1 MLTVHCLWNKIG
13 DEVLKACSALGISK
27 NHMRVVRMGKGV
39 IVLEDTNR
47 AEPCGEKEVLKALGI
62 VKTADKRSVSISVGS
77 TEAEKQNRKTVF
89 LTDEDGSILS
99 AYSLTPDQI
108 RLLEELERQEY
119 LSDEINIAT
128 QNNIEVVE
136 V

>member
-13 DEVLKACSALGISK
+13 DEVQRACSALHINK
-27 NHMRVVRMGKGV
+27 NYMRVVRMGKGV

-119 LSDEINIAT
+119 LSEEIRVTT
-128 QNNIEVVE
+128 QSNIEVVE
-136 V
+136 I

>member
-13 DEVLKACSALGISK
+13 DEVQRACSALHINK

-62 VKTADKRSVSISVGS
+62 VKTADKRSVSISVQS
-77 TEAEKQNRKTVF
+77 DEAEKSNRKTIF
-89 LTDEDGSILS
+89 LTDEDGNVLS

-108 RLLEELERQEY
+108 RLLEELQRQEY
-119 LSDEINIAT
+119 LSDSINIAT
-128 QNNIEVVE
+128 QNNLQVIEI
-136 V
+136 

>member
-1 MLTVHCLWNKIG
+1 MLTIHCLWNKIG

-27 NHMRVVRMGKGV
+27 NHMRVIRMGKGV

-47 AEPCGEKEVLKALGI
+47 TKPCGEKEVLKALGI
-62 VKTADKRSVSISVGS
+62 VKTADKRSVSISIQS
-77 TEAEKQNRKTVF
+77 AEAEKQNRKTVF
-89 LTDEDGSILS
+89 LTDEDGGILS

-119 LSDEINIAT
+119 LSDEIHIAT
-128 QNNIEVVE
+128 QNNLQLIEI
-136 V
+136 

>member
-27 NHMRVVRMGKGV
+27 NHMRVIRMGKGV

-47 AEPCGEKEVLKALGI
+47 TKPCGEKEVLKALGI
-62 VKTADKRSVSISVGS
+62 VKTADKRSVSISIGS
-77 TEAEKQNRKTVF
+77 AEAEKPNRKTVF
-89 LTDEDGSILS
+89 LTDDCGAVLS

-128 QNNIEVVE
+128 QNTLQVIEI
-136 V
+136 

>member
-13 DEVLKACSALGISK
+13 DEVLKACSALHINK

-39 IVLEDTNR
+39 IVLEDTDR
-47 AEPCGEKEVLKALGI
+47 SKPCGEKEVLKALGI

-77 TEAEKQNRKTVF
+77 AEAEKQNRKTIF
-89 LTDEDGSILS
+89 LTDEDGAVLS

-119 LSDEINIAT
+119 LSDAIRMTTQSNI
-128 QNNIEVVE
+128 QVVE
-136 V
+136 I

>member
-13 DEVLKACSALGISK
+13 DEVQRACSALHINK

-62 VKTADKRSVSISVGS
+62 VKTADKRSVSISIGS
-77 TEAEKQNRKTVF
+77 AETEKQNRKTVF
-89 LTDEDGSILS
+89 LIDEDGGILS

-119 LSDEINIAT
+119 LSDEIRMTT
-128 QNNIEVVE
+128 QSNIEVVE
-136 V
+136 I

>member
-27 NHMRVVRMGKGV
+27 NHMRVIRMGKGV

-47 AEPCGEKEVLKALGI
+47 AEPCGAKEVLHALGI

-77 TEAEKQNRKTVF
+77 AEVEKQNRKTVF

-119 LSDEINIAT
+119 LSDAIHMTTQSNI
-128 QNNIEVVE
+128 QVVE
-136 V
+136 I

>member
-13 DEVLKACSALGISK
+13 DEVQRACSALHINK

-89 LTDEDGSILS
+89 LTDEDGGILA

-119 LSDEINIAT
+119 LSDEIHIAT
-128 QNNIEVVE
+128 HDNIEVVKI
-136 V
+136 

>member
-13 DEVLKACSALGISK
+13 DEVQRACSALHINK
-27 NHMRVVRMGKGV
+27 NHMRVIRMGKGV
-39 IVLEDTNR
+39 IVLEDTDR
-47 AEPCGEKEVLKALGI
+47 SKSYEEKEVLKALGI
-62 VKTADKRSVSISVGS
+62 VKTADKRSVSISIGS
-77 TEAEKQNRKTVF
+77 AEAEKQNRKTVF
-89 LTDEDGSILS
+89 LTDEDGSILA

-128 QNNIEVVE
+128 HDNIEVVE
-136 V
+136 I

>member
-13 DEVLKACSALGISK
+13 DEVQRACSALHINK

-62 VKTADKRSVSISVGS
+62 VKTADKRSVSISIGS
-77 TEAEKQNRKTVF
+77 AEAEKQNRKTVF
-89 LTDEDGSILS
+89 LTDEDGGILS

-108 RLLEELERQEY
+108 RLLEELQRQEY
-119 LSDEINIAT
+119 LSDEIHIAT
-128 QNNIEVVE
+128 QSNIEVVE
-136 V
+136 I

>member
-13 DEVLKACSALGISK
+13 DEVQRACSALHINK

-39 IVLEDTNR
+39 IVLEETNR

-62 VKTADKRSVSISVGS
+62 VKTADKRSVSISIGS
-77 TEAEKQNRKTVF
+77 AETEKQNRKTVF
-89 LTDEDGSILS
+89 FTNNCGDVIS

-108 RLLEELERQEY
+108 RLLEELHRQDY
-119 LSDEINIAT
+119 LSDEICMT
-128 QNNIEVVE
+128 MQSDIEIIE
-136 V
+136 I

>member
-13 DEVLKACSALGISK
+13 DEVLKACSALHINK

-62 VKTADKRSVSISVGS
+62 VKTADKRSVSISIGS
-77 TEAEKQNRKTVF
+77 AEAEKQNRKTVF
-89 LTDEDGSILS
+89 LTDEDGSILA

-119 LSDEINIAT
+119 LSDAIRMTT

-136 V
+136 I

>member
-13 DEVLKACSALGISK
+13 DEVLKACSALHINK

-62 VKTADKRSVSISVGS
+62 VKTADKRSVSISIGS
-77 TEAEKQNRKTVF
+77 AEAEKQNRKTVF

-99 AYSLTPDQI
+99 AYSLMPDQI

-119 LSDEINIAT
+119 LSDEIHFTT
-128 QNNIEVVE
+128 QSNLQVVE
-136 V
+136 I

>member
-13 DEVLKACSALGISK
+13 DEVQRACSALHINK

-39 IVLEDTNR
+39 IVLEDTDR
-47 AEPCGEKEVLKALGI
+47 SKPCGEKEVLKALGI

-77 TEAEKQNRKTVF
+77 AEMEKQNRKTVF
-89 LTDEDGSILS
+89 LTDDCGGVIA

-119 LSDEINIAT
+119 LSDEIRTAT
-128 QNNIEVVE
+128 QSNIQVVE
-136 V
+136 I

>member
-13 DEVLKACSALGISK
+13 EEVMKACSALGISK
-27 NHMRVVRMGKGV
+27 NHMRVIRMGKGV

-47 AEPCGEKEVLKALGI
+47 TKPCGEKEVLKALGI

-77 TEAEKQNRKTVF
+77 AETEKQNRKTVF
-89 LTDEDGSILS
+89 LTNDCGEVLT

-119 LSDEINIAT
+119 LSDEIRISTQSNI
-128 QNNIEVVE
+128 QVVE
-136 V
+136 I

>member
-13 DEVLKACSALGISK
+13 DEVQRACSALHINK

-39 IVLEDTNR
+39 IVLEETNR

-77 TEAEKQNRKTVF
+77 AEAGKQNRKTVF
-89 LTDEDGSILS
+89 LTDEDGGILS

-119 LSDEINIAT
+119 LSDEIHIAT
-128 QNNIEVVE
+128 QNNIEIVE
-136 V
+136 I

>member
-13 DEVLKACSALGISK
+13 DEVQRACSALHINK

-39 IVLEDTNR
+39 IVLEETNR

-77 TEAEKQNRKTVF
+77 VEAEKQNRKTVF
-89 LTDEDGSILS
+89 LTDEDGSILA

-119 LSDEINIAT
+119 LSDEIHIAT
-128 QNNIEVVE
+128 QSNIEVVE
-136 V
+136 I

>member
-13 DEVLKACSALGISK
+13 DEVQRACSALHINK
-27 NHMRVVRMGKGV
+27 KHMRVVRMGKGV

-119 LSDEINIAT
+119 LSDEIRIST
-128 QNNIEVVE
+128 QSNIEVVE
-136 V
+136 I

>member
-13 DEVLKACSALGISK
+13 DEVQRACSALHINK

-62 VKTADKRSVSISVGS
+62 VKTADKRSVSISIGS

-89 LTDEDGSILS
+89 LTDEDGSILA

-119 LSDEINIAT
+119 LSNEIHIAT
-128 QNNIEVVE
+128 QSNIEVVE
-136 V
+136 I

>member
-1 MLTVHCLWNKIG
+1 MLTTHCSWNKIT
-13 DEVLKACSALGISK
+13 DEVLKACSALHINK

-119 LSDEINIAT
+119 LSDAIHMTT
-128 QNNIEVVE
+128 QNNLQVIEI
-136 V
+136 

>member
-13 DEVLKACSALGISK
+13 DEVQRACSALHINK

-47 AEPCGEKEVLKALGI
+47 AKPCGEKEVLKALGI

-89 LTDEDGSILS
+89 LTDEDGSILA

-119 LSDEINIAT
+119 LSDEIHIAT
-128 QNNIEVVE
+128 QSNIEVVE
-136 V
+136 I

>member
-13 DEVLKACSALGISK
+13 DEVLKACSALHINK

-47 AEPCGEKEVLKALGI
+47 TKPCEEKEILKALGI

-119 LSDEINIAT
+119 LSDAIHMTT
-128 QNNIEVVE
+128 QNNLQVIEI
-136 V
+136 

>member
-13 DEVLKACSALGISK
+13 DEVQRACSALHINK

-39 IVLEDTNR
+39 IVLEETNR

-62 VKTADKRSVSISVGS
+62 VKTADKCSVSISVGS
-77 TEAEKQNRKTVF
+77 AEAEKQNRKTVF
-89 LTDEDGSILS
+89 LTDEDGGILS

-119 LSDEINIAT
+119 LSDEIHIAT
-128 QNNIEVVE
+128 QNNIEIVE
-136 V
+136 I

>member
-13 DEVLKACSALGISK
+13 DEVQRACSALHINK

-119 LSDEINIAT
+119 LSDAIHLAT
-128 QNNIEVVE
+128 HDNIEVVE
-136 V
+136 I

>member
-13 DEVLKACSALGISK
+13 DEVQRACSALHINK

-47 AEPCGEKEVLKALGI
+47 AQPCGEKEVLKALGI

-77 TEAEKQNRKTVF
+77 AEAEKQNRKTVF
-89 LTDEDGSILS
+89 LTDEDGAILS

-119 LSDEINIAT
+119 LSDEIHIAT
-128 QNNIEVVE
+128 QSNINIVE
-136 V
+136 I

>member
-13 DEVLKACSALGISK
+13 DEVQRACSALHINK
-27 NHMRVVRMGKGV
+27 NYMRVVRMGKGV

-62 VKTADKRSVSISVGS
+62 VKTADKRSVSISIGS
-77 TEAEKQNRKTVF
+77 AEAEKQNRKTVF
-89 LTDEDGSILS
+89 LTDEDGGILA

-119 LSDEINIAT
+119 LSDEIHIAT
-128 QNNIEVVE
+128 QSNIEVVE
-136 V
+136 I

>member
-13 DEVLKACSALGISK
+13 DEVQRACSALHINK

-39 IVLEDTNR
+39 IVLEETNR

-62 VKTADKRSVSISVGS
+62 VKTADKRSVSISVQS
-77 TEAEKQNRKTVF
+77 AEAEKQNRKTVF
-89 LTDEDGSILS
+89 FTNNCGDVIS

-108 RLLEELERQEY
+108 RLLEELHRQDY
-119 LSDEINIAT
+119 LSDEICMTT
-128 QNNIEVVE
+128 QSDIEVVE
-136 V
+136 I

>member
-13 DEVLKACSALGISK
+13 DEVLKACSALRINK

-39 IVLEDTNR
+39 IVLEDTDR
-47 AEPCGEKEVLKALGI
+47 SKPCGEKEVLKALGI
-62 VKTADKRSVSISVGS
+62 VKTADKRSVSISIGS
-77 TEAEKQNRKTVF
+77 TEAEKPNRKTVF
-89 LTDEDGSILS
+89 LTDENGAVLS

-119 LSDEINIAT
+119 LSDEIRIAT
-128 QNNIEVVE
+128 HDNIEVVE
-136 V
+136 I

>member
-13 DEVLKACSALGISK
+13 DEVQRACSALHINK

-119 LSDEINIAT
+119 LSDAIRIAT
-128 QNNIEVVE
+128 HDNIEVVE
-136 V
+136 I

>member
-13 DEVLKACSALGISK
+13 DEVQRACSALHINK

-77 TEAEKQNRKTVF
+77 AEAEKQNRKTVF
-89 LTDEDGSILS
+89 LIDEDGSILS

-119 LSDEINIAT
+119 LSDAIHMTT
-128 QNNIEVVE
+128 QNNLQVIEI
-136 V
+136 